1 MEDFIERLKQRKLVQ
16 WAFAYIAAAFALLQ
30 GVDIVGQ
37 QFGWPETLQ
46 RGITLAMVLGFF
58 VALVLAWYHGE
69 KGKQSVSTA
78 ELLILTVL
86 LAVGGGLMWRYAGRS
101 APETPETGAVVNPTA
116 PPVVPMAETTIPAR
130 SIAVLPFE
138 NLSADKDNAYFSDG
152 IQDLILGKLA
162 DIGDLKVISRTS
174 TRKYASRPDDLKTIG
189 QQLGVA
195 TILEGSVQKAGN
207 QVLINVQL
215 IDARTDAHLWA
226 ESYTRTLEDVFGVEG
241 EVAGQIAAAL
251 KTRLSPAETQSLAS
265 ALSADPA
272 ANDLYL
278 HAEYFANRGE
288 INDDLASL
296 RQAIALYR
304 QAIAKAPEFAMAWAR
319 LSYSESRLA
328 HFGSFLVDV
337 QQLKTDARAH
347 AEQALALAP
356 DLTEAHLAMGY
367 CEYYGGDYAAA
378 LSTFSRVLKTHP
390 NHAATIAATG
400 YLLKRQ
406 GRFKE
411 SLATLQKALA
421 LDPRNSML
429 ANEVGLGLIFNGR
442 PTEAKAAFQHALA
455 LDPANIPARGNLSRT
470 ILFADGDTA
479 GALAAAQGDSP
490 ELQALRVDLFGY
502 QRKYGE
508 ALALLADIPER
519 DHYAA
524 GAKRLNQA
532 EIYRLS
538 GDMARAKPLY
548 EQALPLLRGQLKAQ
562 AGDVKGESGFLD
574 AIAIAELGLG
584 RTAAGM
590 ATIARSQALA
600 GRSNDDVIFRPW
612 AMLGHAQLYAEA
624 GRPDLA
630 VPLLEQ
636 ALVSPGLA
644 ANYSPVMLWIDPLW
658 DPIRHD
664 SRFEALQKKYASA
677 KPAAVGSAVAPKV
690 L

>member
-1 MEDFIERLKQRKLVQ
+1 MEEFIERLKQRKLVQ
-16 WAFAYIAAAFALLQ
+16 WAAAYVAAAFALLQ

-78 ELLILTVL
+78 ELLILAVL
-86 LAVGGGLMWRYAGRS
+86 LAVGGGLMWRYAGR
-101 APETPETGAVVNPTA
+101 TA
-116 PPVVPMAETTIPAR
+116 PDLPAGNQVANVTASQVLPDTAIPAR

-138 NLSADKDNAYFSDG
+138 NLSSDEDNAYFSDG
-152 IQDLILGKLA
+152 MQDLILTKLA
-162 DIGDLKVISRTS
+162 EIAELKVISRTS
-174 TRKYASRPDDLKTIG
+174 TRKYASRPDDLKSIG

-215 IDARTDAHLWA
+215 IDAATDAHLWA
-226 ESYTRTLEDVFGVEG
+226 DSYTRTLDDVFGVEG
-241 EVAGQIAAAL
+241 EVAGKIAAAL
-251 KTRLSPAETQSLAS
+251 KTRLSPAETQSLAT
-265 ALSADPA
+265 ALSANPA

-278 HAEYFANRGE
+278 RAEYFAIRGE
-288 INDDLASL
+288 VNNDLASL

-304 QAIAKAPEFAMAWAR
+304 QATAKAPEFAMAWAR

-328 HFGSFLVDV
+328 FFGSFLVDV

-367 CEYYGGDYAAA
+367 CDYYGRRDYAAA

-406 GRFKE
+406 GRFTE

-442 PTEAKAAFQHALA
+442 PTEAKAAFRHALA
-455 LDPANIPARGNLSRT
+455 LDPANIPARSMLSGT

-490 ELQALRVDLFGY
+490 ELQGLRVDLLVY
-502 QRKYGE
+502 QRKYRE

-538 GDMARAKPLY
+538 GDMARARPLY
-548 EQALPLLRGQLKAQ
+548 EQVLPLLRGQLKAQ
-562 AGDVKGESGFLD
+562 SGDVEGESGFLD
-574 AIAIAELGLG
+574 VIAIAELGLG

-590 ATIARSQALA
+590 VTIARSQALA
-600 GRSNDDVIFRPW
+600 GRSTDDVIFKPA
-612 AMLGHAQLYAEA
+612 AMLSHAQLYAQA
-624 GRPDLA
+624 RRPDLA

-644 ANYSPVMLWIDPLW
+644 PNYAPVMLWIDPLW

-664 SRFEALQKKYASA
+664 AGFQALQKRYASA
-677 KPAAVGSAVAPKV
+677 KPRSQSGFVQ
-690 L
+690 